1 MKFIVSS
8 AQLLK
13 QLQTVSGVLNSSNT
27 LPILDNFLFEISN
40 NTLSISASDLET
52 TMKTT
57 INNADADDDGN
68 IAIPAKLL
76 LDTLKTFSD
85 QPLTFL
91 IDKNTYGV
99 EIGSENGKYKLA
111 GQNGDE
117 FPKIPSM
124 ESSSKTTML
133 SKVLGSAINKTLF
146 ATGNDE
152 LRPIMSGVF
161 CELSSDGCT
170 FVATDAHKLV
180 KYKRND
186 AKADST
192 VSFILPK
199 KPLTLLKNSLIND
212 GNVSIEYNETNAFF
226 VFDDI
231 ELICRLIDGKYPNY
245 EAVIPKE
252 NPNVL
257 TIDRIEFYNSI
268 RRVAI
273 FASKSTHQIRLKIA
287 GSELHI
293 SSEDLDFSNEAFE
306 RLSCSYT
313 GEDIE
318 IGFNSRYLLEMINNL
333 SSEQIN
339 LEMSAPNRAGLIIPQ
354 DGISKKEEVL
364 MLVMPVMLNQ

>member
-27 LPILDNFLFEISN
+27 LPILDNFLFEISD

-57 INNADADDDGN
+57 IKNAEADEDGN

-91 IDKNTYGV
+91 IDKNTYGI
-99 EIGSENGKYKLA
+99 EIGSENGKFKLA

-117 FPKIPSM
+117 FPKTPSM
-124 ESSSKTTML
+124 ESASKTTMP
-133 SKVLGSAINKTLF
+133 SEVLASAINKTLF

-161 CELSSDGCT
+161 CELSSDGCI

-180 KYKRND
+180 KYRRTD
-186 AKADST
+186 ATADST

-212 GNVSIEYNETNAFF
+212 SDVSIEYNETNAFF

-231 ELICRLIDGKYPNY
+231 ELICRLHRWK
-245 EAVIPKE
+245 V
-252 NPNVL
+252 
-257 TIDRIEFYNSI
+257 S
-268 RRVAI
+268 
-273 FASKSTHQIRLKIA
+273 
-287 GSELHI
+287 
-293 SSEDLDFSNEAFE
+293 
-306 RLSCSYT
+306 
-313 GEDIE
+313 
-318 IGFNSRYLLEMINNL
+318 
-333 SSEQIN
+333 
-339 LEMSAPNRAGLIIPQ
+339 
-354 DGISKKEEVL
+354 
-364 MLVMPVMLNQ
+364 